1 MAQPTILRGMD
12 VKIFIN
18 GLAYPE
24 AQSVSYVEDRQDEL
38 IYGIDNVFAQ
48 EIISNKYSVQGR
60 ISGLQLKD
68 DKLSTRQIVAKY
80 HNILSAPYIS
90 ILIKDRH
97 SGATLVEISRASVDR
112 KSFEVNAKGLA
123 KVTISF
129 KAIFSKP
136 S

>member
-1 MAQPTILRGMD
+1 M
-12 VKIFIN
+12 
-18 GLAYPE
+18 
-24 AQSVSYVEDRQDEL
+24 
-38 IYGIDNVFAQ
+38 
-48 EIISNKYSVQGR
+48 
-60 ISGLQLKD
+60 
-68 DKLSTRQIVAKY
+68 AKY